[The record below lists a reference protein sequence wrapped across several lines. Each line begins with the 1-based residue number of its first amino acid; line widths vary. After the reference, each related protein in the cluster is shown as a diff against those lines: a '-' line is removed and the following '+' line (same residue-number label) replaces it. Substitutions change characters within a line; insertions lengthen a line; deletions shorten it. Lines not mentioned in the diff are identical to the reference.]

1 MRIARLQ
8 TGKLCLYPAM
18 IGGIS
23 HVWAAIAAQMGRLW
37 GENMLAMHMTH
48 GCRLFV
54 ALVNKRCLNY
64 LQRREVN
71 ETRFT
76 MFKQLKKITSALR
89 VPSVAER
96 EMNYL
101 NGSLD
106 RIDLE
111 YRQRQVDRGLF
122 RNSF

>member
-1 MRIARLQ
+1 MWASPDFPHSR
-8 TGKLCLYPAM
+8 
-18 IGGIS
+18 
-23 HVWAAIAAQMGRLW
+23 AAIALEMCTLS
-37 GENMLAMHMTH
+37 GEDVRAMHLAH

-54 ALVNKRCLNY
+54 ALVYKRRLTY

-71 ETRFT
+71 ERRFT
-76 MFKQLKKITSALR
+76 MFKQLKKITRALR
-89 VPSVAER
+89 APSAEER

-122 RNSF
+122 RSSF

>member
-1 MRIARLQ
+1 MCI
-8 TGKLCLYPAM
+8 
-18 IGGIS
+18 
-23 HVWAAIAAQMGRLW
+23 LW
-37 GENMLAMHMTH
+37 GENVQGMRRVH

-54 ALVNKRCLNY
+54 ALVIRSCIAY

-71 ETRFT
+71 ERRFT
-76 MFKQLKKITSALR
+76 MFKQLKKITNALR
-89 VPSVAER
+89 VPSVEDR
-96 EMNYL
+96 ELNYL

-111 YRQRQVDRGLF
+111 YRQRQIDRGLF

>member
-1 MRIARLQ
+1 
-8 TGKLCLYPAM
+8 
-18 IGGIS
+18 
-23 HVWAAIAAQMGRLW
+23 
-37 GENMLAMHMTH
+37 
-48 GCRLFV
+48 
-54 ALVNKRCLNY
+54 
-64 LQRREVN
+64 
-71 ETRFT
+71 
-76 MFKQLKKITSALR
+76 MFKQLKKITRALR
-89 VPSVAER
+89 VPSAEER